1 MYLCRLKPKRAFYG
15 TEISVGNTDF
25 SNIIE
30 GGYVYVDKTALVH
43 QLANDGKYYFLSR
56 PRRFGKS
63 LLLSTLDAYFSG
75 RKELFRGLAME
86 RLETEWKSY
95 PVLRL
100 DLNTGDYTQ
109 DASSLTDTL
118 TRYLRNWERE
128 YDLEPSDTALGVWFG
143 TVIEQIYRK
152 TGKQVVILVDE
163 YDKPLI
169 ANVERS
175 KQDLQEQMRNMLKAF
190 YGNVK
195 TMDACIKFALF
206 TGVSRFSHLSI
217 FSDLNNLTDISLDD
231 RYSELCGITEEEL
244 HHYFDAGIS
253 ELAKANEM
261 TRDEAYRTLKSMY
274 DGFCFSRSGKQLY
287 NLWSVLKALSQRT
300 FGTYW
305 YQSGTPSFLIKLIR
319 DHQIDLTLLDGKI
332 EALESTMM
340 TYEDDANFIAPL
352 YQTGYL
358 TVKSYD
364 RRTKSYTLGFPN
376 LEVEQAFNLNLLP
389 TYSRLAQP
397 QADTLS
403 IKIFRAAQAGD
414 VDALLTT
421 VKGILAEAPVESGDE
436 RVIELNYRNL
446 IAISFRMSGLVSHI
460 EVPTSGGR
468 IDVVLEADDYVYLF
482 EFKRT
487 SLHAAV
493 HQIEDRH
500 YADRYLND
508 PRRLILVA
516 VALDDTTRNI
526 ASWQVVE
533 GR

>member
-1 MYLCRLKPKRAFYG
+1 MAQKYPLGVQTFDKLI
-15 TEISVGNTDF
+15 TE
-25 SNIIE
+25 
-30 GGYVYVDKTALVH
+30 GYVYVDKTELIYNLVK
-43 QLANDGKYYFLSR
+43 GGVYYFLSR

-244 HHYFDAGIS
+244 HHYFDEGVAA
-253 ELAKANEM
+253 LAQEYEM
-261 TRDEAYRTLKSMY
+261 TTNEAYAEMKKRY
-274 DGFCFSRSGKQLY
+274 DGFRFSGRGKDMY
-287 NLWSVLKALSQRT
+287 NPWSVMKTLGQKM
-300 FGTYW
+300 FGYYW
-305 YQSGTPSFLIKLIR
+305 YGSGTPSYLIKLVR
-319 DHQIDLTLLDGKI
+319 DRQLDLTQLNGQQVAD
-332 EALESTMM
+332 EETMM
-340 TYEDDANFIAPL
+340 SYEDAATNIIAPL
-352 YQTGYL
+352 YQGGYL
-358 TVKSYD
+358 TIKSFNLRQGTYL
-364 RRTKSYTLGFPN
+364 LGFPN
-376 LEVEQAFNLNLLP
+376 MEVERAFSRQLLP
-389 TYSRLAQP
+389 DYTRIVQDNVATLAS
-397 QADTLS
+397 AIYD
-403 IKIFRAAQAGD
+403 AAQAGD

-421 VKGILAEAPVESGDE
+421 VKGILAEAPVESSDE